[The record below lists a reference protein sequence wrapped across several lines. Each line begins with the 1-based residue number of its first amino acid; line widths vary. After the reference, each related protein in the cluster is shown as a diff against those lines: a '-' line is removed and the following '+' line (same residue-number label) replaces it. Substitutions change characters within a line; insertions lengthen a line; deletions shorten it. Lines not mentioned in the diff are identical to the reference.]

1 MLSVN
6 IQYSMLCVNVVCAVV
21 GEIQSVVGGNA
32 TISFMKRSG
41 KYFIW
46 PTKPDT
52 DTLPICEILCSI
64 DGEPLPVS
72 KTCFQFANAPQIDI
86 LLMQTLTE

>member
-1 MLSVN
+1 V
-6 IQYSMLCVNVVCAVV
+6 LCRNVVYAVV
-21 GEIQSVVGGNA
+21 GEIQSVTDGNA

-46 PTKPDT
+46 PSKPDK
-52 DTLPICEILCSI
+52 DTLPISEILCSI

-72 KTCFQFANAPQIDI
+72 KTRFQFANAPQIDA